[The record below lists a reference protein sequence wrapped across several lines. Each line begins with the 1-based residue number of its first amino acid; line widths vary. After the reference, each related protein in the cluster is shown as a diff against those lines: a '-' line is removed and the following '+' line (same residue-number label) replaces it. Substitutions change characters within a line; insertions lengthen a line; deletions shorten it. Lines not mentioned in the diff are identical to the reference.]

1 MVGYQNIRNISQEV
15 MAKFAK
21 TSKISGV
28 IFLLLGL
35 LGILFPT
42 IMSLATA
49 YFISLLF
56 IFSALVIGSHTWQND
71 RKDWLGWLKTFIYL
85 LSGIFVA
92 VFPLPSVAAL
102 GIILAIH
109 FFFDGFTSFA
119 LAFQLKGE
127 KRWWLILLN
136 GVIAIFLG
144 IILLINW
151 PLSSIFYVGLL
162 VGISLFF
169 DGLVLLS
176 MANVVDKLQKELYP
190 NNG

>member
-1 MVGYQNIRNISQEV
+1 MVGYQNIRNIGKDV
-15 MAKFAK
+15 MEKFAK

-42 IMSLATA
+42 VMSLATA
-49 YFISLLF
+49 YFISCLF
-56 IFSALVIGSHTWQND
+56 IISALVIGSHTWQND

-109 FFFDGFTSFA
+109 FFFDGFASVV

-136 GVIAIFLG
+136 GVISIFLG

-151 PLSSIFYVGLL
+151 PFSSIFYVGLF
-162 VGISLFF
+162 VGISMFF
-169 DGLVLLS
+169 DGIVLLS
-176 MANVVDKLQKELYP
+176 MAKAVDRLRKELYH
-190 NNG
+190 NDV